1 MERRMLIAQIGKGS
15 YRPTNYAVVK
25 KGYDDPSVCE
35 LDETS
40 KYKTGYTFEA
50 VLHELQREKKIDIDT
65 VVLIGTVSSY
75 WGSLV
80 RGYLESGEADQEKK
94 ADEDYW
100 TGRLRDILGDRA
112 DLELDTKNLWYQE
125 KHALEYYIHNIST
138 DREVLERT
146 EAFLSEAVQ
155 NKLGCSTQVRIVIL
169 RKGIAHNEMEENF
182 DLLQSGIERV
192 VAGYENPEHID
203 VYFDI
208 SNGFRSLPMYI
219 YSFTNYLTRIRKE
232 NYRLYM
238 YYGMGDAIEAYGS
251 TGERYAPM
259 VELSEVTDL
268 MQWINAVNEFR
279 NFGSVRELQKI
290 FREHEEWDIE
300 VKGGT
305 REKLSDVF
313 AMFDYAT
320 NAHNLKVLEDEI
332 ESICSMN
339 FHEEGETRIPRQ
351 AQLLLDDIGKDFR
364 RRFQDGQTPYRFS
377 RLTIKLAEWFYE
389 QDRNGSAAIALME
402 GMTTYV
408 MERFEDEVRA
418 LFDIKENKTSS
429 AGLAKQL
436 QAAGLSFEGAQMT
449 DWLFDN
455 TRDENKHSIR
465 EKVRYMILRAN
476 LRSDGQFIEEYRKMG
491 QNIRNISAHIL
502 YQDVAPDD
510 VKEYRRSTKYVL
522 DKVLEDMKV
531 TDDKNS
537 VFSEIIKGEKR
548 KQNNKKG
555 KKNNG
560 K

>member
-35 LDETS
+35 LDEAS

-125 KHALEYYIHNIST
+125 KHAMEYYIHNIST

-155 NKLGCSTQVRIVIL
+155 KKLGCSTQVRIVIL

-182 DLLQSGIERV
+182 DLLQSGVERV

-339 FHEEGETRIPRQ
+339 FHEEGETRLPQQ

-364 RRFQDGQTPYRFS
+364 RRFKSGKQTFPYS

-408 MERFEDEVRA
+408 MERFPDQVKNA
-418 LFDIKENKTSS
+418 LGIINDTSS
-429 AGLAKQL
+429 KTTKIQ
-436 QAAGLSFEGAQMT
+436 
-449 DWLFDN
+449 WLFGRN
-455 TRDENKHSIR
+455 EHENFNMRHDVAFMIQQGYEYGDAKLIR
-465 EKVRYMILRAN
+465 EYNKM
-476 LRSDGQFIEEYRKMG
+476 RK
-491 QNIRNISAHIL
+491 NIRNISAHIV
-502 YQDVAPDD
+502 YQPMDIQK
-510 VKEYRRSTKYVL
+510 VKKYRETIQYVL
-522 DKVLEDMKV
+522 DKMLEDLDVPKSKESIFYALV
-531 TDDKNS
+531 RHAKKEENQSGRGKN
-537 VFSEIIKGEKR
+537 R
-548 KQNNKKG
+548 YG
-555 KKNNG
+555 K
-560 K
+560 